1 MLGRGFHSKQKLPR
15 AVVLLCGLAVLLDVR
30 PSLAQSG
37 VYRGARAGAMGGAYL
52 ALSDDV
58 EGIAYN
64 PAGLVYAPQRWLFA
78 FSLENLFS
86 AGLPF
91 QNALHNSGALTVS
104 SAGFAYNHL
113 RRANQTVPVLVLGRT
128 ADFQLP
134 QPSGPAPTSNDFS
147 IGAGASMMRTGL
159 LSEIAIGVFAS
170 KGFFEKT
177 QPLPLSPHLPHWLA
191 VSLTGTL
198 VGVQYDRE
206 IAAHAEVNSAEEL
219 EAIRGFFAAH
229 GRSQFGL
236 GLDVSA
242 MAHLHRRL
250 NLAVA
255 ATNVIAPN
263 LALAGAFKAPRRH
276 RVGMA
281 VLLETR
287 RRWLLAADLERQQDL
302 SGWRL
307 AVGSESGIFALH
319 PEVLRLRLGVNHNWW
334 SAGFRLARPAL
345 LELHYALLMPA
356 FWRSD
361 RPAGFFNHRVTLS
374 FSRPAGPDSP

>member
-1 MLGRGFHSKQKLPR
+1 MSGRGFHSTQKLLR
-15 AVVLLCGLAVLLDVR
+15 AVVLLCGLAVLLAVR

-91 QNALHNSGALTVS
+91 QNDLHNSGALSVS
-104 SAGFAYNHL
+104 SVGFAYNRL
-113 RRANQTVPVLVLGRT
+113 RRANQTVPVLVLGRP
-128 ADFQLP
+128 ADFQLR
-134 QPSGPAPTSNDFS
+134 QSNGPAPTSNDFS

-159 LSEIAIGVFAS
+159 LNEIAIGVFVS
-170 KGFFEKT
+170 KGFFEKP
-177 QPLPLSPHLPHWLA
+177 QPLPLSPHLPHWFAL
-191 VSLTGTL
+191 SLTGTL
-198 VGVQYDRE
+198 LGVQYDRE

-219 EAIRGFFAAH
+219 EAIRGFFAEH

-242 MAHLHRRL
+242 IAHLHHRL

-255 ATNVIAPN
+255 AANVIAPN

-276 RVGMA
+276 RAGMA
-281 VLLETR
+281 VLLDTR
-287 RRWLLAADLERQQDL
+287 RRWLLAVDLERQQDL
-302 SGWRL
+302 TGWRL
-307 AVGSESGIFALH
+307 AVGSESGIFALN

-334 SAGFRLARPAL
+334 SAGFRLAKPAL